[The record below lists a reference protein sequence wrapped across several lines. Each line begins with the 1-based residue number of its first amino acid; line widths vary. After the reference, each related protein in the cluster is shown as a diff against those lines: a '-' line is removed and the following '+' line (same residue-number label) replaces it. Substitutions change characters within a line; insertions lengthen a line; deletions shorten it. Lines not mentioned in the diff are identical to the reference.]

1 MLLARVSILAAR
13 AGTLIHHGLPGA
25 VTNFCPHASISGL
38 ELTCLRADIAETGK
52 LGRMALGVDLAEPM
66 PWVLRVHSCEAAN
79 QCPGPI
85 RQEKCAS
92 IKVVARR
99 GAHH

>member
-25 VTNFCPHASISGL
+25 VKNSCPHASISGM

-66 PWVLRVHSCEAAN
+66 PWVCVSIAAKLRISARVFEAAD
-79 QCPGPI
+79 QRVTRKIYCSDGLF
-85 RQEKCAS
+85 
-92 IKVVARR
+92 
-99 GAHH
+99 